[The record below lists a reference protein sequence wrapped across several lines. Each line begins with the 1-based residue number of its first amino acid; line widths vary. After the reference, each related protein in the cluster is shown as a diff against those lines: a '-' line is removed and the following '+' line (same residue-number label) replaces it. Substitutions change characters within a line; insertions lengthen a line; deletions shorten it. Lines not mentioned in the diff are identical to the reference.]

1 MVATTDSGTCLKK
14 ARAHADSVYAAAL
27 DSTTHEFQKR
37 LAALR
42 SQWAASGMVISGGM
56 AMAIA
61 EQYGRRIDD
70 LVQARLEGLLEGY
83 ELHGVPL
90 DDALVSEVIDEIMSL
105 KEKLVGD
112 AQKGANNTTD
122 LAMGIVKRDHF
133 GQLVRSESKISGAS
147 VRVQIDR
154 RRFARR
160 EASGVNIIYHVSG
173 YGRVNVN
180 STDSSTNVVTVS
192 RDQIFAR
199 MREAITAGVPAGWEQ
214 DSILDRLTAL
224 ESAQNSPVF
233 AKTYAELISVA
244 ANHLTLLTPFL
255 PALAE
260 MAKQW
265 LVQI

>member
-1 MVATTDSGTCLKK
+1 
-14 ARAHADSVYAAAL
+14 
-27 DSTTHEFQKR
+27 
-37 LAALR
+37 
-42 SQWAASGMVISGGM
+42 MVISGGM

-70 LVQARLEGLLEGY
+70 LVQARLEGLLEGC

-90 DDALVSEVIDEIMSL
+90 DDVLVSGMVDETMRLKDKLID
-105 KEKLVGD
+105 D

-154 RRFARR
+154 RRFGRR
-160 EASGVNIIYHVSG
+160 EASGVNIIYQVSG

-192 RDQIFAR
+192 RDQIFAKI
-199 MREAITAGVPAGWEQ
+199 REVVAAGVPAGPEQ
-214 DSILDRLTAL
+214 DSILDRLSAL
-224 ESAQNSPVF
+224 ESAQNSPTF
-233 AKTYAELISVA
+233 ATTYTELISIA
-244 ANHLTLLTPFL
+244 ADHLTLLTPFL

-260 MAKQW
+260 MARQW
-265 LVQI
+265 LAR